1 MIPAL
6 NPTLPPE
13 WPYGLALVLVFTLL
27 SYATKRIDA
36 SGAITGGFLT
46 ACMLLGAG
54 IWGLIILG
62 AFFTVGS
69 LVSVWKINLKQQLGL
84 AEPNKA
90 KRSAI
95 HAFSNGGVAA
105 ICGLL
110 AWLFPANASLFQT
123 LLAASMASAMADTL
137 ASELGNVYGSRY
149 VNILTFHSE
158 PRGLDGVV
166 SCEGTLLGAAGGV
179 LIACIYGMGFG
190 WDISVVIVTLAG
202 IMGNGFDSVLGATL
216 QRKGYMNN
224 HAVNFANTLFAALF
238 ALLLFHC

>member
-1 MIPAL
+1 MPAL
-6 NPTLPPE
+6 VLPAQ
-13 WPYGLALVLVFTLL
+13 WPYGLALVIFFTIL

-36 SGAITGGFLT
+36 SGAITGGIITAFL
-46 ACMLLGAG
+46 LLGAN

-62 AFFTVGS
+62 AFFTLGS
-69 LVSVWKINLKQQLGL
+69 LASVWKFKQKQQLGL
-84 AEPNKA
+84 AEANKA
-90 KRSAI
+90 KRSAV

-123 LLAASMASAMADTL
+123 MLAASMASAMADTL

-149 VNILTFHSE
+149 INVLTFRKA

-166 SCEGTLLGAAGGV
+166 SWEGTLLGAVGSM
-179 LIACIYGMGFG
+179 LIAIIYGLGFG
-190 WDISVVIVTLAG
+190 WTILVIIVAFSGIAG
-202 IMGNGFDSVLGATL
+202 NWFDSVLGATV
-216 QRKGYMNN
+216 QRKGYLNN

-238 ALLLFHC
+238 TLLLSQF

>member
-1 MIPAL
+1 MPDL
-6 NPTLPPE
+6 NLAFPSH
-13 WPYGLALVLVFTLL
+13 WPYGLALVIFFTLL

-62 AFFTVGS
+62 AFFTLGS
-69 LVSVWKINLKQQLGL
+69 LASVWKMKLKQQLGL

-90 KRSAI
+90 KRSAV

-105 ICGLL
+105 LCGLL
-110 AWLFPANASLFQT
+110 AWLFPAHAALFQT
-123 LLAASMASAMADTL
+123 MLAASMASAMADTL
-137 ASELGNVYGSRY
+137 ASELGNVYGSSY
-149 VNILTFHSE
+149 VNILTFRPE

-166 SCEGTLLGAAGGV
+166 SWEGTLLGAAGSV
-179 LIACIYGMGFG
+179 FIACIYGFGFG
-190 WDISVVIVTLAG
+190 WNFSVIIVALAG
-202 IMGNGFDSVLGATL
+202 IAGNWFDSVLGATL
-216 QRKGYMNN
+216 QRKGYLNN

-238 ALLLFHC
+238 AFILS

>member
-1 MIPAL
+1 MPNLNLAL
-6 NPTLPPE
+6 PSQ
-13 WPYGLALVLVFTLL
+13 WPYGLALVIIFTIL

-36 SGAITGGFLT
+36 SGAISGGFLT
-46 ACMLLGAG
+46 ACLLLGAG

-62 AFFTVGS
+62 AFFIVGS
-69 LVSVWKINLKQQLGL
+69 LASVWKIHWKQQVGL

-110 AWLFPANASLFQT
+110 AWMFPAKSALFQVM
-123 LLAASMASAMADTL
+123 LAASMASAMADTL

-149 VNILTFHSE
+149 VNILTFRPE

-166 SCEGTLLGAAGGV
+166 SGEGTLLGAAGSI
-179 LIACIYGMGFG
+179 LIACIYGLGFG
-190 WDISVVIVTLAG
+190 WEVSIIIVALSG
-202 IMGNGFDSVLGATL
+202 MLGNWFDSVLGATL
-216 QRKGYMNN
+216 QRKGSMNN

-238 ALLLFHC
+238 AFLLS

>member
-1 MIPAL
+1 MPDL
-6 NPTLPPE
+6 NLTFPSQ
-13 WPYGLALVLVFTLL
+13 WPYGLALVLFFTLL

-46 ACMLLGAG
+46 ACLLLGAG
-54 IWGLIILG
+54 IWGLIMLG
-62 AFFTVGS
+62 AFFIAGS
-69 LVSVWKINLKQQLGL
+69 FASVWKIHWKQQLGL

-110 AWLFPANASLFQT
+110 AWLFPACASLFQVM
-123 LLAASMASAMADTL
+123 LAASMASAMADTL

-149 VNILTFHSE
+149 VNILTLRPE

-166 SCEGTLLGAAGGV
+166 SWEGTLLGAAGSL
-179 LIACIYGMGFG
+179 LIASIYGLGFG
-190 WDISVVIVTLAG
+190 WDVSVAIIAISGVL
-202 IMGNGFDSVLGATL
+202 GNWFDSILGAAV

-238 ALLLFHC
+238 AFLLSSC

>member
-1 MIPAL
+1 MPNL
-6 NPTLPPE
+6 NLTLPSQ
-13 WPYGLALVLVFTLL
+13 WPYGLALVLFFTLL

-36 SGAITGGFLT
+36 SGAISGGLLT
-46 ACMLLGAG
+46 ACLLLGAG
-54 IWGLIILG
+54 IWGFIILG
-62 AFFTVGS
+62 VFFTAGS
-69 LVSVWKINLKQQLGL
+69 LASVWKINLKQKLGL

-110 AWLFPANASLFQT
+110 AWLFPAKAALFQT
-123 LLAASMASAMADTL
+123 MLAASMASAMADTL

-149 VNILTFHSE
+149 VNILTFRPE

-166 SCEGTLLGAAGGV
+166 SGEGTLLGAAGSI
-179 LIACIYGMGFG
+179 LIACVYGLGFG
-190 WDISVVIVTLAG
+190 WEVSVIIVALSG
-202 IMGNGFDSVLGATL
+202 VMGNWFDSVLGATL

-224 HAVNFANTLFAALF
+224 HAVNFSNTLFAALF
-238 ALLLFHC
+238 AFLLSEF